1 MDVSFN
7 GSDRYKQK
15 VSRPES
21 VNSYTYPKARTK
33 PRFVIKIWAACCL
46 APRIRFPIA
55 ILKKETLEDK
65 DTLKELLD
73 PADKENK
80 EDCEYLQQQVL
91 ISGTPANA
99 RLASINA
106 ETRSR
111 PFSIHQRRNSQPKRA
126 RRKRLEREET
136 ISSSGAATK
145 AL

>member
-111 PFSIHQRRNSQPKRA
+111 NAREGRDLREKKPYQVVERQQKPYKQSKR
-126 RRKRLEREET
+126 
-136 ISSSGAATK
+136 G
-145 AL
+145 